1 MKASDIMTSPVITVA
16 PETPIAD
23 IAALLAAH
31 RISAVPVLED
41 ARLVGLVSEADLLH
55 RHELGTESGPD
66 GARPRWL
73 RLFSVER
80 AAADYTRS
88 HAVQARDVMRREVH
102 SVAADAGVP
111 ELVALMDKRKVRRVP
126 VLRGAELVGI
136 VSRADVVRA
145 LAANRRVD
153 SSATADDKVIRARLA
168 AELARQPWW
177 REPYSSVQVADGV
190 VHYSGFVQ
198 SPEERDAARVAAQ
211 NVPGVRA
218 VEDHRYAMSDIPA
231 MV

>member
-16 PETPIAD
+16 PETPVAEIAV
-23 IAALLAAH
+23 LLAAR
-31 RISAVPVLED
+31 RISAVPVLEN

-55 RHELGTESGPD
+55 RHELGTDAGPH

-88 HAVQARDVMRREVH
+88 HAVQARDVMTREVH
-102 SVAADAGVP
+102 TVDVETAVP
-111 ELVALMDKRKVRRVP
+111 QLVALMDKRGVKRVP

-145 LAANRRVD
+145 LAAKRGA
-153 SSATADDKVIRARLA
+153 SSALADDKAIRARLA

-177 REPYSSVQVADGV
+177 REPYSSVRVADGV

-218 VEDHRYAMSDIPA
+218 VEDHRYFMSDIPA